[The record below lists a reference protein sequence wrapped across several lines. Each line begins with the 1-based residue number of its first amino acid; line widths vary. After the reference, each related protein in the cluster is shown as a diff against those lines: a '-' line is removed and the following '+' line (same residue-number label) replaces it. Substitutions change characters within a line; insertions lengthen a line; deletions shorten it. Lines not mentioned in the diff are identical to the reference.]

1 MVPKGM
7 LCMLLILFM
16 FIRCCF
22 NCVVYVNL
30 FFLFAGAKKIHKEK
44 KYKRVNTGTTQN

>member
-30 FFLFAGAKKIHKEK
+30 FFLFAGAKKIQREK
-44 KYKRVNTGTTQN
+44 I